1 MWPNKMG
8 TAVIRNLLLTF
19 CAFVLTLNTG
29 AQADATI
36 KIGTTQS
43 LTGHYMEFGT
53 EQLRGLQM
61 WVADINARGSLLG
74 QRVELVHYDDGSRN
88 ARSVE
93 GYTKLIEQDKVD
105 FLVGPYSSALTL
117 KASAVA
123 EQYNIP
129 MVASAASADEIWSR
143 GFKNIF
149 GTDTPASKYLDMG
162 TDVMQQLG
170 ASTMAVVYAKT
181 PFAEDVVARMNASAS
196 EVGLRIVFEEAYAP
210 AELDFTDLAKRLGK
224 VDADVVLGISY
235 LNDSVALTRA
245 LKQAGVKPKML
256 AFTVGPALSEF
267 GELLGPDAEGVV
279 GIVQWLRSIP
289 LPGAQDFAYRYR
301 KRYGNNPGVY
311 AAIGYSTGQVIENA
325 VRLAGTTE
333 HDAVREQLRTMYFR
347 SLLGK
352 YKVSETGQQQG
363 KRNVLLQWQDNHRR
377 LVAPTDLAERKL
389 IHPLP

>member
-1 MWPNKMG
+1 MG

-19 CAFVLTLNTG
+19 FAFVFTLNTG
-29 AQADATI
+29 AHADETI

-61 WVADINARGSLLG
+61 WVADINSRGSLLG

-93 GYTKLIEQDKVD
+93 GYKKLIEQDKVD

-117 KASAVA
+117 QASAVA

-149 GTDTPASKYLDMG
+149 GTDTPASKYLDI
-162 TDVMQQLG
+162 G
-170 ASTMAVVYAKT
+170 ANLRERAGAETLAVVYAKT
-181 PFAEDVVARMNASAS
+181 PFAEDVVAGLRKSS
-196 EVGLRIVFEEAYAP
+196 TEGGLRIVFEEAYAP
-210 AELDFTDLAKRLGK
+210 ETLEFSALVKKLAK

-235 LNDSVALTRA
+235 LHDSVALVRE
-245 LKQAGVKPKML
+245 LKKANVKPKVL
-256 AFTVGPALSEF
+256 AFTVGPVLSEF
-267 GELLGPDAEGVV
+267 GDLLGDDAEGVV
-279 GIVQWLRSIP
+279 GITQWLRSIP

-301 KRYGNNPGVY
+301 QRYGNNPGVH
-311 AAIGYSTGQVIENA
+311 AAIGYSAGQVIENA
-325 VRLAGTTE
+325 VRLAGTTDHE
-333 HDAVREQLRTMYFR
+333 AVREQLRTMYFR

-352 YKVSETGQQQG
+352 YSVSESGQQEG
-363 KRNVLLQWQDNHRR
+363 KRNVLLQWQDGHRR
-377 LVAPTDLAERKL
+377 LVAPLDLAEREL

>member
-1 MWPNKMG
+1 MG

-19 CAFVLTLNTG
+19 CAFVLTFNTG

-61 WVADINARGSLLG
+61 WVADVNARGSLLG
-74 QRVELVHYDDGSRN
+74 QRVELVYYDDGSRN

-93 GYTKLIEQDKVD
+93 GFTKLIEQDKVD

-117 KASAVA
+117 QASEVA
-123 EQYNIP
+123 ERHNMP
-129 MVASAASADEIWSR
+129 MVASAASADEIWER

-149 GTDTPASKYLDMG
+149 GTDTPASKYMGMG
-162 TDVMQQLG
+162 TDVMQQMG
-170 ASTMAVVYAKT
+170 ADTVAVVYAKT
-181 PFAEDVVARMNASAS
+181 PFAEDVVAGLAASAS
-196 EVGLRIVFEEAYAP
+196 DVGLRIILQEGYTPEQLEFS
-210 AELDFTDLAKRLGK
+210 DLAQRLK
-224 VDADVVLGISY
+224 KTDADVVLGVSY
-235 LNDSVALTRA
+235 LNDSVELVRA
-245 LKQAGVKPKML
+245 LKQANVKPKML

-267 GELLGPDAEGVV
+267 GDLLGPDAEGVV

-301 KRYGNNPGVY
+301 KRYGNNPGVH
-311 AAIGYSTGQVIENA
+311 AAIGYSAGQVIENA
-325 VRLAGTTE
+325 VRLAGTTD

-363 KRNVLLQWQDNHRR
+363 KRNVLLQWQDNSRR
-377 LVAPTDLAERKL
+377 LVAPTELAERQL